1 MVMAIDGTSYI
12 GIFIASRSYA
22 MKSIGPYRPRT
33 NDVTLSLL
41 KRAKD
46 NGFSA
51 LVVTLD
57 TMCIGWRPRD
67 LAAAYMPFAHG
78 VGNQVGRS
86 DPVFM
91 DRYGREPI
99 HEHPEFPYD
108 SERMDQLFLEGDEK
122 TREAAFFGSEW
133 LKECNSGKFR
143 DWEDLK
149 FLRDNWEGPC
159 VLKGIQSVHVSL
171 FFI

>member
-1 MVMAIDGTSYI
+1 
-12 GIFIASRSYA
+12 
-22 MKSIGPYRPRT
+22 MKVICQYRPRT

-41 KRAKD
+41 ERAKH

-57 TMCIGWRPRD
+57 TMNIGWRPHD
-67 LAAAYMPFAHG
+67 LATAYMPFAHG
-78 VGNQVGRS
+78 LGNQVGRS

-91 DRYGREPI
+91 ARYGREPI

-108 SERMDQLFLEGDEK
+108 APFMDELISDGDEK
-122 TREAAFFGSEW
+122 MKEAAFFGSEW
-133 LKECNSGKFR
+133 LKECNSGQFR

-149 FLRDNWEGPC
+149 FLRDNWEGPF

-171 FFI
+171 FSI